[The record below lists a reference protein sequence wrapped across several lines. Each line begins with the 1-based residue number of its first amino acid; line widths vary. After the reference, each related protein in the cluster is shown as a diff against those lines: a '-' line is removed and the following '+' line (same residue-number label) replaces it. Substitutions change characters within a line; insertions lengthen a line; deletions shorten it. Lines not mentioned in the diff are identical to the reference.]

1 MVHVSFKFCFY
12 GRFSRR
18 ILWLRV
24 ASARTNNNPRVV
36 ASYFLDYVEEI
47 AGTDF
52 KTVRILLLTQ

>member
-1 MVHVSFKFCFY
+1 MFHLKFCFY

-24 ASARTNNNPRVV
+24 ARTNNNPKVV

>member
-24 ASARTNNNPRVV
+24 ARTNNNPKVV

-52 KTVRILLLTQ
+52 KTVRILSLMTA